1 MEQSLVN
8 AREVYLREGRFAY
21 TTYTLKRPFWSLFGR
36 KYHVYSPDGGLV
48 AYVKHPIFRLREEST
63 IYTDESEKDPLLI
76 LRVRKLIQWNACH
89 DVFDAKTGEKTG
101 TIRKRTWKSILRD
114 TWDIL
119 DANDQPVGLMEEE
132 GAAFLRRLFP
142 ILTSKHRIV
151 LGGEV
156 VGRIK
161 QVFRFFVKEFT
172 LDLTM
177 SQGRIDTRFAM
188 ACAILALMAETRRER
203 QS

>member
-1 MEQSLVN
+1 M
-8 AREVYLREGRFAY
+8 
-21 TTYTLKRPFWSLFGR
+21 
-36 KYHVYSPDGGLV
+36 
-48 AYVKHPIFRLREEST
+48 
-63 IYTDESEKDPLLI
+63 
-76 LRVRKLIQWNACH
+76 
-89 DVFDAKTGEKTG
+89 
-101 TIRKRTWKSILRD
+101 
-114 TWDIL
+114 
-119 DANDQPVGLMEEE
+119 
-132 GAAFLRRLFP
+132 
-142 ILTSKHRIV
+142 
-151 LGGEV
+151 